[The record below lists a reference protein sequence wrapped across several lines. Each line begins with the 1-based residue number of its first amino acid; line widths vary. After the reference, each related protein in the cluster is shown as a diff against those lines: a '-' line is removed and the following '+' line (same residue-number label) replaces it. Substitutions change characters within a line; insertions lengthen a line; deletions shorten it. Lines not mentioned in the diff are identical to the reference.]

1 LPVANSILI
10 LALTKKQWC
19 IRLFIPIIGDL
30 TLFNVLIFI
39 AGLLILWV
47 IVSIPVYI
55 AGKVVTSGESTL
67 GDAMIATLFGPIV
80 YVLVLFVA
88 GFLFGTLV
96 GSGAYIWAL
105 IVAFIAWVGV
115 FKASFS
121 TGWLGGIAIAIL
133 AILVFAVISTIFGV
147 MLGLTIPAPF
157 FPRF

>member
-1 LPVANSILI
+1 MFA
-10 LALTKKQWC
+10 
-19 IRLFIPIIGDL
+19 PIIGDL

-39 AGLLILWV
+39 AGLIILWV
-47 IVSIPVYI
+47 IVSVPVYL

-67 GDAMIATLFGPIV
+67 GDAMIATLFGPVV

-88 GFLFGTLV
+88 SLMFGTLA
-96 GSGAYIWAL
+96 GSIAYICAL
-105 IVAFIAWVGV
+105 VVAFIAWVGI

-121 TGWLGGIAIAIL
+121 TSWLGGLAIAVL

-147 MLGLTIPAPF
+147 LLGLTIPAPF

>member
-1 LPVANSILI
+1 
-10 LALTKKQWC
+10 
-19 IRLFIPIIGDL
+19 LFAPIIGDL

-39 AGLLILWV
+39 AGLIILWV
-47 IVSIPVYI
+47 IVSVPVYL

-67 GDAMIATLFGPIV
+67 GDAMIATLFGPVV

-88 GFLFGTLV
+88 SLMFGTLA
-96 GSGAYIWAL
+96 GSIAYICAL
-105 IVAFIAWVGV
+105 VVAFIAWVGI

-121 TGWLGGIAIAIL
+121 TSWLGGLAIAVL

-147 MLGLTIPAPF
+147 LLGLTIPAPF